1 MAATAVG
8 ALAANPHGD
17 AVGGLSVSDIATI
30 WQLPKGT
37 VYWLASKH
45 SWRRYRASGRAYY
58 HAEDVMD
65 TITATD

>member
-1 MAATAVG
+1 M
-8 ALAANPHGD
+8 
-17 AVGGLSVSDIATI
+17 SDIASI

-65 TITATD
+65 TIATTD